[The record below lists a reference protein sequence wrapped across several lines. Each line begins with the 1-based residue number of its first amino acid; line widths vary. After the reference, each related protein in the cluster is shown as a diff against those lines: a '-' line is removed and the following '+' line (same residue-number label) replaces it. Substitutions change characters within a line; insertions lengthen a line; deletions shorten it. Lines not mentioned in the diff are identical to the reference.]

1 MQVTIYRSAVKDGLY
16 VFVQSETTIE
26 SLPLPVRKQLGLAT
40 EKAMELNLE
49 KGQKLSNS
57 DATEVLDAIENQ
69 GFYVQ
74 MPRDTESIMAQI
86 SGTRTVPEK

>member
-1 MQVTIYRSAVKDGLY
+1 MQVTIYRSSVKDGLY
-16 VFVQSETTIE
+16 VFVNSDTTVE
-26 SLPLPVRKQLGLAT
+26 SLPLPVRKQLGSDT
-40 EKAMELNLE
+40 EKAMELDLE

-57 DATEVLDAIENQ
+57 DAAEVLEAIENQ

-86 SGTRTVPEK
+86 SGTKSVPEK

>member
-1 MQVTIYRSAVKDGLY
+1 MQVTIYRSSVKDGLY
-16 VFVQSETTIE
+16 VFVNSDTTLE
-26 SLPLPVRKQLGLAT
+26 SLPLPVRKQLGKDA
-40 EKAMELNLE
+40 EQAMELALE

-57 DATEVLDAIENQ
+57 NASEVLEAIENQ

-86 SGTRTVPEK
+86 SGAQRAPEK

>member
-1 MQVTIYRSAVKDGLY
+1 MQLTIYRSSVKDGLY
-16 VFVQSETTIE
+16 VFVKSDTTLE
-26 SLPLPVRKQLGLAT
+26 SLPMPVRKQLGAMA
-40 EKAMELNLE
+40 EKAMELDLE

-57 DATEVLDAIENQ
+57 DAGEVLEAIEDQ

-86 SGTRTVPEK
+86 SGTKNVPKK